1 MADFASSVRVSL
13 ARGGWPDAAAVA
25 AFSFLVLLTI
35 GAILLAAAKVQQ
47 PELGAGGD
55 PIEALTAVVILSLAS
70 LGAPVSIG
78 ELEISVLPLGALAGF
93 GFAIAWAT
101 GRFVA
106 RRDAMG
112 LSERALEGIKP
123 ALPLALMCWVASLVF
138 RLRGESPIGAGAI
151 EALLLAAI
159 WGVLFGAAGGAL
171 ANTSPRDLVRSA
183 TARLRDRLGARFAGV
198 MAGVVMLVVVVVLA
212 MGAVLLWIIVA
223 AARGALPERFGAGD
237 AVAAFVFFL
246 AFLPNIV
253 VAVVALSLGAP
264 IEVGARL
271 TFGGKVVGSL
281 QEFSVLDWGRADPPT
296 LLYALL
302 LIPLASCL
310 LGGVAA
316 YRAASDR
323 SRMAEII
330 ATAAATFALALTALA
345 VLGDARLGLGV
356 LDRRGFGVVAP
367 GEAVVLVLA
376 LIWALVIGLVGWKI
390 AGRQTRE
397 DRP

>member
-1 MADFASSVRVSL
+1 MADFASSVRASL

-25 AFSFLVLLTI
+25 GFSFLVLLTI

-93 GFAIAWAT
+93 GFAIAWAA

-123 ALPLALMCWVASLVF
+123 ALPLALMCWVASVVF
-138 RLRGESPIGAGAI
+138 RLRGESPIGAGAT

-159 WGVLFGAAGGAL
+159 WGVLFGAVGGAL
-171 ANTSPRDLVRSA
+171 ANTSPRDLVRSV

-198 MAGVVMLVVVVVLA
+198 MAGGVMLVVVGALA

-237 AVAAFVFFL
+237 AVAAFVFLL
-246 AFLPNIV
+246 AFLPNVV

-281 QEFSVLDWGRADPPT
+281 QEFSVLDWGGADPPT
-296 LLYALL
+296 LVYALL

-310 LGGVAA
+310 LGGLAA

-345 VLGDARLGLGV
+345 ALGDARLGLGV

-367 GEAVVLVLA
+367 DEAVVLVLA

-390 AGRQTRE
+390 AERQTRE